1 MTTFVFRNQTVEM
14 FLGDNGM
21 TYSGYD
27 DISQVPA
34 DVDRYIWF
42 YQVPVSADAGLL
54 AQEIASYKDKL
65 DLVVAGANASRPFI
79 IFSLVNLFPLRL
91 IGDEHGVNEAI
102 ADFNSH
108 AVQLAKQH
116 PSVKWVDFGEFV
128 SRYDSETLVDW
139 KYYLMSQ
146 ALLNPKLK
154 RDFKQWWQRVEEE
167 LELKRKKCLVLDLD
181 NTLWGGVLGEDGVDG
196 IQLGGDYPGKA
207 YTYWQQALLQLSR
220 TGVILTVCSKNNE
233 ADVLEAWDKN
243 PFMVLKREHFSATR
257 INWNDKA
264 SNIAAI
270 ADELNIGLDSMVFI
284 DDNPTERELVKQ
296 LLPQVE
302 VPDFPEKPYQ
312 LMPFFKQLVERYFR
326 IYTVTSED
334 LAKAEQYQ
342 ANALRRA
349 EQSRFADLDEYLYSL
364 DIQIDVIPADEHNL
378 PRIAQMTQKTNQFNL
393 TTRRYTEADVQQRLD
408 QGWLVYCMRVSDR
421 FGDSGITGTIF
432 LKPFGDNGVNIDTLL
447 LSCRILG
454 KGIEDAFVKTVLNL
468 LRLDG
473 YRELT
478 ADYLPTAK
486 NGQTADFY
494 DRMGMACVGTGDDG
508 AKHYQMPISDVFEIK
523 NCYNIRVL

>member
-1 MTTFVFRNQTVEM
+1 
-14 FLGDNGM
+14 
-21 TYSGYD
+21 
-27 DISQVPA
+27 
-34 DVDRYIWF
+34 
-42 YQVPVSADAGLL
+42 
-54 AQEIASYKDKL
+54 
-65 DLVVAGANASRPFI
+65 
-79 IFSLVNLFPLRL
+79 
-91 IGDEHGVNEAI
+91 
-102 ADFNSH
+102 
-108 AVQLAKQH
+108 
-116 PSVKWVDFGEFV
+116 
-128 SRYDSETLVDW
+128 
-139 KYYLMSQ
+139 
-146 ALLNPKLK
+146 
-154 RDFKQWWQRVEEE
+154 
-167 LELKRKKCLVLDLD
+167 
-181 NTLWGGVLGEDGVDG
+181 
-196 IQLGGDYPGKA
+196 
-207 YTYWQQALLQLSR
+207 
-220 TGVILTVCSKNNE
+220 
-233 ADVLEAWDKN
+233 
-243 PFMVLKREHFSATR
+243 
-257 INWNDKA
+257 
-264 SNIAAI
+264 
-270 ADELNIGLDSMVFI
+270 
-284 DDNPTERELVKQ
+284 
-296 LLPQVE
+296 
-302 VPDFPEKPYQ
+302 
-312 LMPFFKQLVERYFR
+312 MPFFKQLVERYFR

-432 LKPFGDNGVNIDTLL
+432 LEPFGDNGVNIDTLL

-454 KGIEDAFVKTVLNL
+454 KGIEEAFVKTVLNL